1 MGKLI
6 GALMLLAV
14 ILIGFV
20 LPKEYNDRFSDKYR
34 QGILN
39 MWLSLLCA
47 VAIVFFMFMVNS
59 KEEIWHI
66 VSFILMIGLS
76 HIPELQY
83 S

>member
-6 GALMLLAV
+6 GALILTAI

-20 LPKEYNDRFSDKYR
+20 LPKVYNDNFTDKYR

-47 VAIVFFMFMVNS
+47 VAIVFFMFLVDS
-59 KEEIWHI
+59 K
-66 VSFILMIGLS
+66 
-76 HIPELQY
+76 
-83 S
+83 